1 MALQLST
8 AVRGARVDAIT
19 SATGTNAKLRF
30 YNAPRP
36 ADANTA
42 VSTQSLLAQLTCGA
56 LSFAGGASGGTITV
70 SAITAENALA
80 AASTG
85 TTATWF
91 RLVTSGGAT
100 IMDGNVATSASD
112 LNVSSTTFVSGQQV
126 SVTSWTI
133 TDGNA

>member
-1 MALQLST
+1 MALGFTT
-8 AVRGARVDAIT
+8 AVRNARMDAIT
-19 SATGTNAKLRF
+19 TAVNASGKLRF

-42 VSTQSLLAQLTCGA
+42 VSTQTLLAELTCA
-56 LSFAGGASGGTITV
+56 LSFANAAASA
-70 SAITAENALA
+70 AITANAITA
-80 AASTG
+80 ANANAGAGAG

-91 RLVTSGGAT
+91 RLTTSAGTA
-100 IMDGNVATSASD
+100 IMDGNVATTASD

>member
-1 MALQLST
+1 MALGFTT
-8 AVRGARVDAIT
+8 AVRNARMDAIT
-19 SATGTNAKLRF
+19 TAVNAGGKLRF

-36 ADANTA
+36 TDANTA
-42 VSTQSLLAQLTCGA
+42 VSTQTLLAELTCA
-56 LSFAGGASGGTITV
+56 LTFAGTAASA
-70 SAITAENALA
+70 AITANAITA
-80 AASTG
+80 ANANAGAGAG

-91 RLVTSGGAT
+91 RLTKSDGTA
-100 IMDGNVATSASD
+100 IMDGNVATTASD